1 MDGDEEN
8 EACFAD
14 SGKNTLWNFIY
25 CLSLSNKGRESPEIL
40 LKHAML
46 IMKLKWNSRA
56 QWFTNPDPYSTEY
69 STNTRYLISNC

>member
-14 SGKNTLWNFIY
+14 SGKNTLWNCIY

-40 LKHAML
+40 LKTCSVNYEIKNETAEHSDLQILTHIQLNTAQML
-46 IMKLKWNSRA
+46 DI
-56 QWFTNPDPYSTEY
+56 
-69 STNTRYLISNC
+69 